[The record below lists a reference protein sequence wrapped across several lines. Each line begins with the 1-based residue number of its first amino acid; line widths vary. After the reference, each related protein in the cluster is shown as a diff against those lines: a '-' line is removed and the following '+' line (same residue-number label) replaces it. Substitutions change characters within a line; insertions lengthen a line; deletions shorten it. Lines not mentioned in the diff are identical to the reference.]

1 MNALK
6 WLSSRSPMISDRLD
20 ALVRTTLFGFGFLV
34 IATIAAT
41 EVTILRVGT
50 QSGIASYAREL
61 QNFNVELLQMRR
73 NEKDFL
79 ERRTKEELDKHA
91 ASYQKAQ
98 QALDEAKDESGV
110 TRDELLQIDKLKKV
124 TEAYRN
130 AFVAAAD
137 VQLALGGDENSGL
150 QGVLRK
156 AVRDAEEIALG
167 LKFTELEV
175 GVLTLRRHEKDF
187 ILREREEY
195 VTRHAKEM
203 GEVRQLIAGAKLDG
217 STRQRLEERLNAYEK
232 AFSQFVAATFAVN
245 KAVKT
250 ARDLARSA
258 EEPLPGLLADADERR
273 AAITT
278 QVRLIQTGALIGV
291 ALVLALVGWLLTRNL
306 GLVRRSINSSVST
319 LQGAIQSVRDGAGL
333 GALAKIETRD
343 ELGEVGFG
351 VNQLLQAQISQREEA
366 DESRQ
371 KAEAENERLNNSVIS
386 ILQAVNLL
394 SQRDLTARAPV
405 TQDIIGTVSDSIN
418 ALTDETS
425 RVLSGVS
432 LIAAQVAAASGKV
445 KSQGD
450 LVSKTAED
458 ERLNVGRMINSL
470 TESTQTTNQMAT
482 LAAQSNQSAE
492 QATMATDN
500 ALETVNGTVKG
511 MESIRETIA
520 ETEKRIKR
528 LGERAQEITGIVS
541 LINTISER
549 THVLALNASMQAAVA
564 GEAGRGF
571 AVVAEEVQ
579 RLAES
584 SRNATQQIGTLVS
597 NIQLETNETI
607 NTVNRTIDQVVKGS
621 EQAQKAGK
629 EMRRTQEVTAQL
641 VSQVKRIAEG
651 SELQKEM
658 SANLLASVHAMG
670 KSNERTAAQIGTQN
684 VETESLQASARRLVE
699 SVNVFKLPQAA

>member
-1 MNALK
+1 MKFNLSIRNKLIAGFSLVLVLTATLTVIAEEQLRQLKNTVTETQGKEALLGRAQSALWELRYGFPQFLVLTDAESRK
-6 WLSSRSPMISDRLD
+6 KIIEVEPKLVAIVESNLKDYANSSGLTVEEVQGHK
-20 ALVRTTLFGFGFLV
+20 ALVEDFDKYKAARPRWFALIADNKPEEAATWRAATTTPFGAATVKGFSNLIELTARQDKDRTETQIKAADRSQILLTVLGVFTTLFGIGAAIYVFRSISSPLGRLQE
-34 IATIAAT
+34 TIAS
-41 EVTILRVGT
+41 VTTGNL
-50 QSGIASYAREL
+50 QAR
-61 QNFNVELLQMRR
+61 
-73 NEKDFL
+73 
-79 ERRTKEELDKHA
+79 
-91 ASYQKAQ
+91 AQ
-98 QALDEAKDESGV
+98 
-110 TRDELLQIDKLKKV
+110 LK
-124 TEAYRN
+124 N
-130 AFVAAAD
+130 D
-137 VQLALGGDENSGL
+137 
-150 QGVLRK
+150 
-156 AVRDAEEIALG
+156 
-167 LKFTELEV
+167 
-175 GVLTLRRHEKDF
+175 
-187 ILREREEY
+187 
-195 VTRHAKEM
+195 
-203 GEVRQLIAGAKLDG
+203 
-217 STRQRLEERLNAYEK
+217 
-232 AFSQFVAATFAVN
+232 
-245 KAVKT
+245 
-250 ARDLARSA
+250 
-258 EEPLPGLLADADERR
+258 
-273 AAITT
+273 
-278 QVRLIQTGALIGV
+278 
-291 ALVLALVGWLLTRNL
+291 
-306 GLVRRSINSSVST
+306 
-319 LQGAIQSVRDGAGL
+319 
-333 GALAKIETRD
+333 D
-343 ELGEVGFG
+343 ELGMLGANFDR
-351 VNQLLQAQISQREEA
+351 LL
-366 DESRQ
+366 DERGAAERKTLDEKV
-371 KAEAENERLNNSVIS
+371 KAEDENERLNNSVIS

-432 LIAAQVAAASGKV
+432 LIAAQVAIASGKV

-450 LVSKTAED
+450 LVSRTAED
-458 ERLNVGRMINSL
+458 ERLNVGKMIDSL

-482 LAAQSNQSAE
+482 LAEQSNYSAE

-607 NTVNRTIDQVVKGS
+607 NTVNRTIDQVVRGS

-658 SANLLASVHAMG
+658 SANLLASVHEMG

-684 VETESLQASARRLVE
+684 VETESLQASARRLVD

>member
-1 MNALK
+1 MFRTIRSQLILSGAISIVFIAILAGVGIYSVRYVQESLEDNGKGAVALRNH
-6 WLSSRSPMISDRLD
+6 LLADMMHD
-20 ALVRTTLFGFGFLV
+20 ALRADVFAGL
-34 IATIAAT
+34 IAAKAGRPADIAKAAQDAV
-41 EVTILRVGT
+41 EHAKELSERMNQNIELQANLSPEIAAAIRGVLPSLQRYSAVAKKVFEELVTDPVAAERRIPDFIVQFSELERGLAELRVQIESQLT
-50 QSGIASYAREL
+50 KTEKSADAHVRSSFLAVVLASTA
-61 QNFNVELLQMRR
+61 
-73 NEKDFL
+73 
-79 ERRTKEELDKHA
+79 
-91 ASYQKAQ
+91 
-98 QALDEAKDESGV
+98 
-110 TRDELLQIDKLKKV
+110 
-124 TEAYRN
+124 
-130 AFVAAAD
+130 
-137 VQLALGGDENSGL
+137 
-150 QGVLRK
+150 
-156 AVRDAEEIALG
+156 ALG
-167 LKFTELEV
+167 LSITFGML
-175 GVLTLRRHEKDF
+175 LFRR
-187 ILREREEY
+187 
-195 VTRHAKEM
+195 
-203 GEVRQLIAGAKLDG
+203 
-217 STRQRLEERLNAYEK
+217 
-232 AFSQFVAATFAVN
+232 
-245 KAVKT
+245 
-250 ARDLARSA
+250 
-258 EEPLPGLLADADERR
+258 
-273 AAITT
+273 ITHP
-278 QVRLIQTGALIGV
+278 
-291 ALVLALVGWLLTRNL
+291 LALL
-306 GLVRRSINSSVST
+306 SK
-319 LQGAIQSVRDGAGL
+319 AIQSVRDGGGL
-333 GALAKIETRD
+333 GALANIQSKD
-343 ELGEVGFG
+343 EIGDMGFEVNG
-351 VNQLLQAQISQREEA
+351 LLQAQISAREQA
-366 DESRQ
+366 DEERK
-371 KAEAENERLNNSVIS
+371 KAEDENERLNNSVIS

-458 ERLNVGRMINSL
+458 ERVNVGRMISSL

-492 QATMATDN
+492 QATTATDN